1 MVVHVVPDLV
11 KAPCIQSGNHH
22 TLSTVHDIRFLY
34 FAVIL
39 FATELSVDMAIYNAA
54 PHKTFE
60 D

>member
-1 MVVHVVPDLV
+1 MVVVPDLV

-22 TLSTVHDIRFLY
+22 KVSTLHDIRFFY

-39 FATELSVDMAIYNAA
+39 FATVVPVDMTIYNVALR
-54 PHKTFE
+54 KTFE